1 MNTGNIKISPQW
13 SKSKDE
19 IWNDMFGHFDERED
33 RKPFPRRIP
42 YWSYAAVLF
51 VLVLLTVTHLYTV
64 NEEAGKGEHS
74 VIRLPD
80 NSSVTLNA
88 ESKISYKPFQWF
100 ISRKVTLEGEACFE
114 VKSGSRF
121 SVRSG
126 RNRVNVLGT
135 TFVVYAR
142 PEMYRVTCLTGRIE
156 ACAGQDML
164 VLHSGMQVTCR
175 GQTQHVDNE
184 IAPYSATGW
193 MEGKFVFT
201 ETPLSEVVAEIER
214 QYDIHVTS
222 DSDLNR
228 LYTGNFHKT
237 EKPEDVLEIIGK
249 PFGITFNIK

>member
-1 MNTGNIKISPQW
+1 MNMGNIRINPQW

-19 IWNDMFGHFDERED
+19 IWNEMFGHFEERDD
-33 RKPFPRRIP
+33 RKPFLRRIP
-42 YWSYAAVLF
+42 LWSYAAVLLL
-51 VLVLLTVTHLYTV
+51 LVLLTVIHLYKVTD
-64 NEEAGKGEHS
+64 EAGRGEHAT
-74 VIRLPD
+74 VRLPD
-80 NSSVTLNA
+80 NSLVTLNA
-88 ESKISYKPFQWF
+88 GSKISYKPLQWF
-100 ISRKVTLEGEACFE
+100 VAREVVLEGEACFE

-126 RNRVNVLGT
+126 GNRVNVRGT

-142 PEMYRVTCLTGRIE
+142 PEMYRVTCLEGRVEVSANRETVLLE
-156 ACAGQDML
+156 AGML
-164 VLHSGMQVTCR
+164 VTCR
-175 GQTQHVDNE
+175 GQQQHICKE
-184 IAPYSATGW
+184 IIPYATIGW

-237 EKPEDVLEIIGK
+237 EHPEDVLEIIGK
-249 PFGITFNIK
+249 PFGITFNIE